1 MKNADEL
8 AYANLATYRDKHNQ
22 IMVIHLRARDLF
34 LTVHVHGL
42 HNIFVEQITSWLSSC
57 YEHFIEGTQQ
67 MRAKISTTVYLIFKK
82 VP

>member
-1 MKNADEL
+1 MKIGDEL

-34 LTVHVHGL
+34 LTVHGL
-42 HNIFVEQITSWLSSC
+42 HNIFVERITSWLSSC

-67 MRAKISTTVYLIFKK
+67 MRAKISTTVYLIFKN